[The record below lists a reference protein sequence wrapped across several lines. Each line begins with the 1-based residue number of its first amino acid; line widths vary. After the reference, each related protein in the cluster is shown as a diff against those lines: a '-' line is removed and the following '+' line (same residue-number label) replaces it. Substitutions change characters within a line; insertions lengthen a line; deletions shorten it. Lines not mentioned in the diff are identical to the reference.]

1 MITAS
6 VEIDVSDIRPVVDYK
21 GAPEWELTAMVPWSK
36 HPISPKLYLKREEG
50 ERDSPWDFPA
60 KYKALVGRGDL
71 LKDKDTGESKSGDL
85 VWNYRYKL
93 LEFPLSDDAPLSQ
106 TTNWYKDIF
115 CVQESQGYPPES
127 SIDTHKTAF
136 PKLEG
141 LGATTSEGAGYGRA
155 SESSIDPV
163 VQAIEGDLVE
173 DVLEEEKSPNPYGRQ
188 PTADYRQA
196 QIMYQAAR
204 HDAIPLIC
212 TFPDSYLTKDKRH
225 PNDIRKAVLKLT
237 NAIFREYWED
247 MIKPRF
253 PDTVWEETL

>member
-6 VEIDVSDIRPVVDYK
+6 IEIDVSDIRPVVDYK

-115 CVQESQGYPPES
+115 CVQESQGYP
-127 SIDTHKTAF
+127 A
-136 PKLEG
+136 
-141 LGATTSEGAGYGRA
+141 
-155 SESSIDPV
+155 ESSIDPV

>member
-6 VEIDVSDIRPVVDYK
+6 IEIDVSDIRPVVDYK

-36 HPISPKLYLKREEG
+36 HPINPKLYLKREEN

-85 VWNYRYKL
+85 VWNFRYKL
-93 LEFPLSDDAPLSQ
+93 LEFPLSDDAPL
-106 TTNWYKDIF
+106 TPTVNWYKDIF
-115 CVQESQGYPPES
+115 CVQEFS
-127 SIDTHKTAF
+127 
-136 PKLEG
+136 LMEG
-141 LGATTSEGAGYGRA
+141 VKVDKDLI
-155 SESSIDPV
+155 ESSIDPV
-163 VQAIEGDLVE
+163 VQAIEGGLVE
-173 DVLEEEKSPNPYGRQ
+173 DVLEEGKAPNPYGHQ

>member
-6 VEIDVSDIRPVVDYK
+6 IEIDVSDIRPVVDYK

-36 HPISPKLYLKREEG
+36 HPINPKLYLKREEN

-115 CVQESQGYPPES
+115 CVQESQGYP
-127 SIDTHKTAF
+127 A
-136 PKLEG
+136 
-141 LGATTSEGAGYGRA
+141 
-155 SESSIDPV
+155 ESSIDPV

>member
-6 VEIDVSDIRPVVDYK
+6 IEIDVSDIRPVVDYK

-36 HPISPKLYLKREEG
+36 HPINPKLYLKREEN

-71 LKDKDTGESKSGDL
+71 LKDKDTGQSKSGDL

-127 SIDTHKTAF
+127 SID
-136 PKLEG
+136 
-141 LGATTSEGAGYGRA
+141 
-155 SESSIDPV
+155 PV
-163 VQAIEGDLVE
+163 VQAIEGGLVK
-173 DVLEEEKSPNPYGRQ
+173 DVLEEGKSPNPYGHQ

-204 HDAIPLIC
+204 HDAIALIC
-212 TFPDSYLTKDKRH
+212 AFPDIYLNTTELRAHDPRE
-225 PNDIRKAVLKLT
+225 IRRSTLKLS

>member
-6 VEIDVSDIRPVVDYK
+6 IEIDVSDIRPVVDYK

-93 LEFPLSDDAPLSQ
+93 LQFPLSDDAPL
-106 TTNWYKDIF
+106 TPTVNWYKDIF
-115 CVQESQGYPPES
+115 CVQESQGYPP
-127 SIDTHKTAF
+127 
-136 PKLEG
+136 
-141 LGATTSEGAGYGRA
+141 
-155 SESSIDPV
+155 ESSIDPV

>member
-6 VEIDVSDIRPVVDYK
+6 IEIDVSDIRPVVDYK

-36 HPISPKLYLKREEG
+36 HPINPKLYLKREEN

-60 KYKALVGRGDL
+60 RYKALVGRGDL

-93 LEFPLSDDAPLSQ
+93 LEFPLSDEAPISQ

-127 SIDTHKTAF
+127 SID
-136 PKLEG
+136 
-141 LGATTSEGAGYGRA
+141 
-155 SESSIDPV
+155 PV
-163 VQAIEGDLVE
+163 VQAIEGGLVK
-173 DVLEEEKSPNPYGRQ
+173 DVLEEEKAPNPYGHQ

-204 HDAIPLIC
+204 HDAIALIRA
-212 TFPDSYLTKDKRH
+212 FPESYMPGKPENH
-225 PNDIRKAVLKLT
+225 VYPPGEIRRVVLKLT
-237 NAIFREYWED
+237 DAIFREYWED

>member
-36 HPISPKLYLKREEG
+36 HPINPKLYLKREEN

-127 SIDTHKTAF
+127 SID
-136 PKLEG
+136 
-141 LGATTSEGAGYGRA
+141 
-155 SESSIDPV
+155 PV
-163 VQAIEGDLVE
+163 VQAIEGGLVE
-173 DVLEEEKSPNPYGRQ
+173 DVLEEGKAPNPYGHQ

-204 HDAIPLIC
+204 HDAIALIC
-212 TFPDSYLTKDKRH
+212 AFPDIYLNTTELRAHDPRE
-225 PNDIRKAVLKLT
+225 IRRSTLKLS

>member
-6 VEIDVSDIRPVVDYK
+6 IEIDVSDIRPVVDYK
-21 GAPEWELTAMVPWSK
+21 GAPEWELTAEVPWSK

-93 LEFPLSDDAPLSQ
+93 LEFPLSDNAPLSQ

-127 SIDTHKTAF
+127 SID
-136 PKLEG
+136 
-141 LGATTSEGAGYGRA
+141 
-155 SESSIDPV
+155 PV
-163 VQAIEGDLVE
+163 VQAIEGGLVE
-173 DVLEEEKSPNPYGRQ
+173 DVLEEEKAPNPYGHQ

-212 TFPDSYLTKDKRH
+212 RFPESYMKK
-225 PNDIRKAVLKLT
+225 PENGIYPPAEIRKATFKLT
-237 NAIFREYWED
+237 SHIFREYWED